1 MIDYSQPPFP
11 QNKATLKRIYPWD
24 EYDLTLVIQWLYAQA
39 QKTGF
44 VGTLE
49 DFKLR
54 YGAYVEAQDP
64 QDMHELIENYQG
76 TYHITPLVS
85 IEQVL
90 KTKNKVLNQDII
102 IDPIPETAIN
112 LHQTY
117 NGRYNVIPMADVA
130 QQLRTKDK
138 VLEENIVIEKIPYT
152 EVSNTAG
159 GNTVIIG

>member
-24 EYDLTLVIQWLYAQA
+24 EYDLNLVMQWLYEQA
-39 QKTGF
+39 KKTGF
-44 VGTLE
+44 SGTID

-54 YGAYVEAQDP
+54 YGAYVENTDPAQISD
-64 QDMHELIENYQG
+64 LIDSYNG
-76 TYHITPLVS
+76 TYHIAPMLS

-102 IDPIPETAIN
+102 IDPIPDN
-112 LHQTY
+112 LVANYTMY
-117 NGRYNVIPMADVA
+117 SGRYEVTPLANLDQI
-130 QQLRTKDK
+130 LRTKNRA
-138 VLEENIVIEKIPYT
+138 LENDIIIDKIPYT

-159 GNTVIIG
+159 GTTCIIG